1 MANLSGVR
9 TRANTLFQAH
19 LDDQL
24 TNVQFKRFVRLQMLG
39 LRNGDKTGLF
49 GLGRPKADNPARGI
63 LISGSETTA
72 ARKAEVFG
80 AFAFQPIVTSG
91 TRPNPTSVITTA
103 LANDPQVSNWA
114 GNQFFEDLVRPE
126 VRWVRYATPYA
137 FSIDYTDFMKQKA
150 GGTSTEGGWEA
161 IGSLQLAEITTRT
174 AQHCQTIETD
184 IHTAAGP
191 TNASTTAD
199 YWDAMN
205 GIAVTHDTTSTY
217 LGIDR
222 TVSGNEFWQGNTI
235 TGATQMNSRA
245 MVDYV
250 NYDASGPQLADYGLG
265 IDTLT
270 MGGTLYSKA
279 LREAEARGARVI
291 KNDDIPDVGK
301 FGLKKYVA
309 IVDERIWLVHDPA
322 MPTGYVEGTNWQSM
336 TVALH
341 PSARFTVRGPY
352 DQTIMQGGAR
362 AMTGTLQTLIM
373 GPFTDWPKTNAL
385 WTSVS

>member
-9 TRANTLFQAH
+9 TRANTLFQSH
-19 LDDQL
+19 LDDKL
-24 TNVQFKRFVRLQMLG
+24 VNVQFKRFVRFQMLG
-39 LRNGDKTGLF
+39 LRNGDKNGIF
-49 GLGRPKADNPARGI
+49 GLGRPKADQPDRGI
-63 LISGSETTA
+63 LISGSETTQV
-72 ARKAEVFG
+72 RKAEVFG
-80 AFAFQPIVTSG
+80 AFVFQPVITSG
-91 TRPNPTSVITTA
+91 TRPNPTVVISNA

-137 FSIDYTDFMKQKA
+137 FSIDYTDFMKQKS

-161 IGSLQLAEITTRT
+161 VGSLQLAEITTRT

-199 YWDAMN
+199 YWDAPN
-205 GIAVTHDTTSTY
+205 GIAIHHDTSSTY

-222 TVSGNEFWQGNTI
+222 AVTGNEFWQGNTI
-235 TGATQMNSRA
+235 SGATQMNSRA

-265 IDTLT
+265 IDTLV
-270 MGGTLYSKA
+270 MGGTLFSKA
-279 LREAEARGARVI
+279 LREAEARGSRVI
-291 KNDDIPDVGK
+291 KNDDIPDLGK
-301 FGLKKYVA
+301 FGLKKYAA
-309 IVDERIWLVHDPA
+309 IVDEKVWIVHDPG
-322 MPTGYVEGTNWQSM
+322 MPAGYVEGINWSSW

-341 PSARFTVRGPY
+341 PTARFTVTGPFN
-352 DQTIMQGGAR
+352 QTQVAGGAR
-362 AMTGTLQTLIM
+362 AMTGTVQTLIM
-373 GPFTDWPKTNAL
+373 GPFCDWPKTNAL
-385 WTSVS
+385 WTNVS